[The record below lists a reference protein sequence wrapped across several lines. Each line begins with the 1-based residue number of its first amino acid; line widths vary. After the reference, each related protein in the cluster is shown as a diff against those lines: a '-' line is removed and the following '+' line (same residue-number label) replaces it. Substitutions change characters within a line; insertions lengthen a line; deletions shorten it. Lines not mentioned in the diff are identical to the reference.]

1 MWFPS
6 VVYGVGSAFA
16 FVPLLPLMQASVR
29 NDGPK
34 YADLANGLFVSCY
47 FFGEML
53 GQLFGSSLVHE
64 LGYPAASTA
73 WAFAIIA
80 SASGFV
86 LVEFGAGLAK
96 RLRSSVSRV
105 RSMSDSLDSML

>member
-1 MWFPS
+1 
-6 VVYGVGSAFA
+6 
-16 FVPLLPLMQASVR
+16 
-29 NDGPK
+29 
-34 YADLANGLFVSCY
+34 
-47 FFGEML
+47 ML

-86 LVEFGAGLAK
+86 LVEFGASLAK